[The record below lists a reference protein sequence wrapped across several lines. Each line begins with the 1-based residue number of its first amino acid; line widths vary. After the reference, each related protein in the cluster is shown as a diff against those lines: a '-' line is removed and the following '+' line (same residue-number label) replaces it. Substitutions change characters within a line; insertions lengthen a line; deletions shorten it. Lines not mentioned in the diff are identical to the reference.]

1 MGLEK
6 GGNIAM
12 KGLIP
17 EVLAQAT
24 QQANESAPA
33 LNAPN
38 PMMSLAPFAIIFIIF
53 YFLMIRPQK
62 RKLEEEQ
69 AMLGKLA
76 KGDEVYTKSGLLGTV
91 VGMTEKV
98 ITLEVMEGIKLKV
111 LRHQIGGM
119 SQKLFEKK
127 GES

>member
-1 MGLEK
+1 MTWF
-6 GGNIAM
+6 
-12 KGLIP
+12 IP
-17 EVLAQAT
+17 QILAQT
-24 QQANESAPA
+24 GQQAA
-33 LNAPN
+33 NAPN
-38 PMMSLAPFAIIFIIF
+38 PLLSLAPFAIIFVIF

-69 AMLGKLA
+69 AMLGRLT

-111 LRHQIGGM
+111 LRTQIGGM
-119 SQKLFEKK
+119 SQKIFGKKEK
-127 GES
+127 